1 MDLFVACLSITVFW
15 RGDKRPAPRYA
26 GPMITFENVALR
38 YTTGPEILH
47 DLNFALAPGSFH
59 FLTGP
64 SGAGKSSLLRLLY
77 LGMRPTRGKLTMLGH
92 DIHRLDRE
100 GIMPLRRQIG
110 VVFQDFRLLDHL
122 SIFDNVALPLR
133 ILHRDEKEI
142 TSNVTELLKWVG
154 LGDHQHAKP
163 PILSGG
169 QKQRVAIARAVISHP
184 RLLLADE
191 PTGNLDDQIGMRLMH
206 LFDEL
211 HRMGTTIVVAT
222 HNQGLVDHF
231 GHPQLHLNNGTIEV
245 IPTLQKAS

>member
-1 MDLFVACLSITVFW
+1 MVLI
-15 RGDKRPAPRYA
+15 
-26 GPMITFENVALR
+26 MIKFDNVALR
-38 YTTGPEILH
+38 YDTGPEILH
-47 DLNFALAPGSFH
+47 DLNFSLNPGSFY

-64 SGAGKSSLLRLLY
+64 SGAGKSSLMRLLY
-77 LGMRPTRGKLTMLGH
+77 LGMRPTRGKLHMFGH
-92 DIHRLDRE
+92 DTHQLDRE
-100 GIMPLRRQIG
+100 EIMPLRRQIG

-122 SIFDNVALPLR
+122 SVFDNVALPLR
-133 ILHRDEKEI
+133 ISGKQETEI
-142 TSNVTELLKWVG
+142 KTNVTELLKWVG
-154 LGDHQHAKP
+154 LGDHMHSKP

-222 HNQGLVDHF
+222 HNRGLVEQF
-231 GHPQLHLNNGTIEV
+231 GHPQLHLCDGSVEIISGKNGGI
-245 IPTLQKAS
+245 